1 MQKWLTKLC
10 GPATMSLDV
19 TYKCTLRCLHCFN
32 MSGEQDF
39 NKSELSDD
47 ELTNLSEQIGNMR
60 PTVICMCGG
69 EPLLRIDIL
78 KKCSEIIKENSEGM
92 TQVNMVTNGELMTE
106 SLAKELKLANFTS
119 IQVSLDGANNK
130 THDWLRNKDGVFNKA
145 IKAIEYLKK
154 AELHVGVA
162 CTPTLKNIEEI
173 DSILKLCEDLGVNNF
188 RMQPLMPLGRAIDRL
203 RGYIPTHKDYRNI
216 ANKLLKTKYENVAFE
231 KMAVEWGDPVDH
243 LIRFRQVLKGNNLS
257 IGINAYGDITI
268 SPYIP
273 VTLGNIKKYSLEEY
287 WNKGLLDAWD
297 IPLIGY
303 FADRMLSCDSLCIN
317 SIYSELPLIYR
328 DEGIA
333 LDIIEDDVFNISVE
347 EILMN
352 KIRS

>member
-1 MQKWLTKLC
+1 
-10 GPATMSLDV
+10 
-19 TYKCTLRCLHCFN
+19 
-32 MSGEQDF
+32 
-39 NKSELSDD
+39 
-47 ELTNLSEQIGNMR
+47 
-60 PTVICMCGG
+60 
-69 EPLLRIDIL
+69 
-78 KKCSEIIKENSEGM
+78 
-92 TQVNMVTNGELMTE
+92 
-106 SLAKELKLANFTS
+106 
-119 IQVSLDGANNK
+119 
-130 THDWLRNKDGVFNKA
+130 
-145 IKAIEYLKK
+145 
-154 AELHVGVA
+154 VGVA

-173 DSILKLCEDLGVNNF
+173 DGILKLCEDLGVNNF

-303 FADRMLSCDSLCIN
+303 FADKMLSCDSLCIN
-317 SIYSELPLIYR
+317 STYSELPLIYR
-328 DEGIA
+328 EEGIA
-333 LDIIEDDVFNISVE
+333 LDIIEDDVFNISAE